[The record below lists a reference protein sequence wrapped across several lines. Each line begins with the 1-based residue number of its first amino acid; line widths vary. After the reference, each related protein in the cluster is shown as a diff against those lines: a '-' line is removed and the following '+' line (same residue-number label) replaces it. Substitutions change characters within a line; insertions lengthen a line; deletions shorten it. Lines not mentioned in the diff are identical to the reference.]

1 MGQTFEVTWSDEVAA
16 PPAAVWDAVTRHS
29 DGWLWPISYEP
40 RVGGAE
46 TGLTGEGGEVTAWE
60 PGRRFVT
67 TATDAV
73 GTNQLDYTFSE
84 TAEGGTAIRYHHHG
98 VVPDDEDL
106 AVQLDACEVH
116 TDLYRHS
123 MGTYAT
129 HFAGRDAT
137 YVEVDAG
144 PASCAEG
151 STARLTTALGL
162 DDAAV
167 GDEVT
172 LSITGTDPI
181 AGTVDYVGPTFL
193 GVRSAH
199 GLHRIYG
206 RDRWGWP
213 VSVAHHLFDPAA
225 DGAAVEAA
233 WRTFLA
239 GIYETVTETET
250 EETA

>member
-1 MGQTFEVTWSDEVAA
+1 MGQTFEVTWTDEVAA
-16 PPAAVWDAVTRHS
+16 PPEAVWDAVTRHS

-46 TGLTGEGGEVTAWE
+46 TGLTGEGGTVTAWE
-60 PGRRFVT
+60 PERRFAT

-73 GTNQLDYTFSE
+73 GTNQIDYTFTQ
-84 TAEGGTAIRYHHHG
+84 TAEGRTAVTFHHHG

-106 AVQLDACEVH
+106 AVQLDMCEVH
-116 TDLYRHS
+116 TAFYRHS
-123 MGTYAT
+123 MGAYAA

-144 PASCAEG
+144 DAGQALG
-151 STARLTTALGL
+151 STARLTAALGL
-162 DDAAV
+162 SDAAV

-172 LSITGTDPI
+172 LDVAGADPITGV
-181 AGTVDYVGPTFL
+181 VDYVDQTFV
-193 GVRSAH
+193 GWRSAH

-213 VSVAHHLFDPAA
+213 VSVAHHLFDPDA
-225 DGAAVEAA
+225 DGPTVEKA
-233 WRTFLA
+233 WRSILDGVFGTD
-239 GIYETVTETET
+239 ET

>member
-1 MGQTFEVTWSDEVAA
+1 MGQTFEVRWTDEVGA
-16 PPAAVWDAVTRHS
+16 PPGAVWDAVTRHS

-40 RVGGAE
+40 RRGGAE
-46 TGLTGEGGEVTAWE
+46 SGLTPDGGTVTDWE
-60 PGRRFVT
+60 PERRFST
-67 TATDAV
+67 TGPMAGGANRIEYTLAPSADGTRTAV
-73 GTNQLDYTFSE
+73 SFV
-84 TAEGGTAIRYHHHG
+84 HHG
-98 VVPDDEDL
+98 IVGDDEDL
-106 AVQLDACEVH
+106 AVQYGACVAH

-123 MGTYAT
+123 MGQYAT

-144 PASCAEG
+144 EASQADG
-151 STARLTTALGL
+151 STARLTEALGL
-162 DDAAV
+162 ATASV

-172 LSITGTDPI
+172 IDVPGTEPITGTI
-181 AGTVDYVGPTFL
+181 DYAAQTLVGI
-193 GVRSAH
+193 RSAH

-225 DGAAVEAA
+225 DGAAVEEA

-239 GIYETVTETET
+239 GVFESSDDRETV
-250 EETA
+250 